1 VSAHGLVLFGIGIP
15 VAAMFGASLAGL
27 AHRRTASACLQLIGA
42 AGLLMVVLTHITE
55 ALHWLPWM
63 GWGQA
68 HSAGHYLD
76 LASAVVGLTL
86 LPVGYLMGKLRERAI
101 NRLLKNVFGREKTQ
115 H

>member
-1 VSAHGLVLFGIGIP
+1 VNAHGLVLFGIGIP
-15 VAAMFGASLAGL
+15 VAAMFGASLVGW

-42 AGLLMVVLTHITE
+42 AGLVMVVLIHVAE

-76 LASAVVGLTL
+76 LASAVLGVTL
-86 LPVGYLMGKLRERAI
+86 LLGGYLAGVLTKLAVNPRA
-101 NRLLKNVFGREKTQ
+101 REKPEP
-115 H
+115 HG